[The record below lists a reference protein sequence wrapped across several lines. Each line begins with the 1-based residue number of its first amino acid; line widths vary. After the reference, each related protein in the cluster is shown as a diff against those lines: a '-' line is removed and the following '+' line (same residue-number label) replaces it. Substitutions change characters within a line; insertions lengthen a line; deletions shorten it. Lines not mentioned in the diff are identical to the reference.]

1 MEQRTVGRAKNGRFL
16 KAGEPVAEAAASVP
30 AKPAEEA
37 PKTVKKRKFRARQMR
52 QLVDRMLVQ
61 FAEQVEDEHVSFSVN
76 DAFKLIQLRESVE
89 PEKPSSVK
97 VEWVERKD
105 K

>member
-16 KAGEPVAEAAASVP
+16 KAGEPVAEAVAPVAV
-30 AKPAEEA
+30 KPVEEA
-37 PKTVKKRKFRARQMR
+37 QKTPRKRRFRAKQMR
-52 QLVDRMLVQ
+52 QLMDRMLVQ
-61 FAEQVEDEHVSFSVN
+61 FAEQVEDESMSFSVN

>member
-16 KAGEPVAEAAASVP
+16 KAGDPAGEAAATEAV
-30 AKPAEEA
+30 KPAEEVQKPA
-37 PKTVKKRKFRARQMR
+37 RKRRFRAKQMR

-61 FAEQVEDEHVSFSVN
+61 FAEQVEDESVSFSVN